1 MTTAPRQPTWL
12 FFGKQNKIFD
22 RGFLCVMKMRID
34 LRNTVGTNWM
44 SGKFFSHSLEILQPF
59 FFIPLILIFYPL

>member
-44 SGKFFSHSLEILQPF
+44 SGKFFFSFS
-59 FFIPLILIFYPL
+59 